1 MASYICNTKLPTR
14 MKHYLFLLIFYFLP
28 SLLCN
33 VCYSQIGKNDPG
45 NTEAG
50 IYKNNISRYR
60 AEKNNEALVNALF
73 QYGMYYQHR
82 SDLVNAKLEF
92 SEAYQLSQVHLL
104 PAWQSNISI
113 KLGLLFFKQGNG
125 DSCLFYFFKAL
136 SIGEQLKNDS
146 LISMACQGLGSYYK
160 VKRKFGQSYH
170 YLDKG
175 IERAK
180 RAHNELLLI
189 KAIGNKAMAYSWEQR
204 PDEAI
209 ALHQSILPAAE
220 KINDRTIRGYIH
232 MNLAACYAMK
242 QDRVNTIRNI
252 KLLERDVTLSNDQSF
267 ASESLMVSGFLYR
280 EIHLPVLAEQ
290 RLKAALPLA
299 KQLHLLS
306 VLQRCYDTLSL
317 LKNEA
322 GDYRNALQYMRL
334 AQVYRDSISSEK
346 IQMAAQELEVK
357 FNTAQKEKEIS
368 IQELQIT
375 RKNLELQ
382 KARQYTLYSIGATLA
397 ALLVAALVFAN
408 FRYKRQVHKRKLDT
422 IQKEKELQLI
432 QALMHGEEKE
442 RSRIAKDLHDGVAGL
457 LAAVKMHFSSVD
469 AKAVNIYQDDSFR
482 RGMELLDIA
491 SGEIRKT
498 SHNLMPEVLIMHGLD
513 EALDRYCRS
522 ISNNSITIQYD
533 SLGKID
539 RFIESFELTVY
550 RIVQELLN
558 NILKHSQAKK
568 AIVQV
573 CQQADLL
580 TITLEDNGVGFNVN
594 SLEKDGMG
602 LKSLR
607 SRVESINGKM
617 EIESAPGKG
626 VSAYLEFEIAELK
639 IRTI

>member
-1 MASYICNTKLPTR
+1 MNR
-14 MKHYLFLLIFYFLP
+14 YLFFFISFVLP
-28 SLLCN
+28 AFVNNFC
-33 VCYSQIGKNDPG
+33 CGQAIKNDSANVEESVLKHNIAKYRENG
-45 NTEAG
+45 N
-50 IYKNNISRYR
+50 K
-60 AEKNNEALVNALF
+60 EALVGSLYIFGIYHQNN
-73 QYGMYYQHR
+73 
-82 SDLVNAKLEF
+82 SDLLNARLNF
-92 SEAYQLSQVHLL
+92 REALQLSQTYSL
-104 PAWQSNISI
+104 PAWQSNVSL

-125 DSCLFYFFKAL
+125 DSSLYYFFKAL
-136 SIGEQLKNDS
+136 SIAEQIKNDS
-146 LISMACQGLGSYYK
+146 LVSMACQGLGSFYK
-160 VKRKFGQSYH
+160 VKRKFEESH
-170 YLDKG
+170 RYLDKG
-175 IERAK
+175 IEYAK
-180 RAHNELLLI
+180 RAHNDILLI
-189 KAIGNKAMAYSWEQR
+189 KAIGNKAMAYSWEQK
-204 PDEAI
+204 PNEAI

-220 KINDRTIRGYIH
+220 KINDHTITGYIH

-242 QDRVNTIRNI
+242 QDYFNAERNI
-252 KLLERDVTLSNDQSF
+252 RLLEKDVSRSNDLSF
-267 ASESLMVSGFLYR
+267 ACEYFMISGFLYR
-280 EIHLPVLAEQ
+280 EIKQPVLAEKSI
-290 RLKAALPLA
+290 KAALPLA
-299 KQLHLLS
+299 KQLNLYS
-306 VLQRCYDTLSL
+306 ILQRCYDTLSL
-317 LKNEA
+317 LKKEG
-322 GDYRNALQYMRL
+322 GDYKEALEYMRK
-334 AQVYRDSISSEK
+334 AQVYRDSTNSEK
-346 IQMAAQELEVK
+346 MQLAAQELEVK
-357 FNTAQKEKEIS
+357 FHIAQKEKELS
-368 IQELQIT
+368 LRELQIAK
-375 RKNLELQ
+375 KNLQLQ
-382 KARQYTLYSIGATLA
+382 QARQYNFYSIGATIV
-397 ALLVAALVFAN
+397 ALLVAGLIFAN
-408 FRYKRQVHKRKLDT
+408 FRHKKQVHLRKLNA

-469 AKAVNIYQDDSFR
+469 AKAVNIFQDDSFR
-482 RGMELLDIA
+482 RGMQLLDIA

-513 EALDRYCRS
+513 EALERYCRT
-522 ISNNSITIQYD
+522 ISNNSLSIQYD

-607 SRVESINGKM
+607 SRIESINGKM
-617 EIESAPGKG
+617 EIDSAPGKG

>member
-1 MASYICNTKLPTR
+1 
-14 MKHYLFLLIFYFLP
+14 
-28 SLLCN
+28 
-33 VCYSQIGKNDPG
+33 
-45 NTEAG
+45 
-50 IYKNNISRYR
+50 
-60 AEKNNEALVNALF
+60 
-73 QYGMYYQHR
+73 
-82 SDLVNAKLEF
+82 
-92 SEAYQLSQVHLL
+92 
-104 PAWQSNISI
+104 
-113 KLGLLFFKQGNG
+113 
-125 DSCLFYFFKAL
+125 
-136 SIGEQLKNDS
+136 
-146 LISMACQGLGSYYK
+146 
-160 VKRKFGQSYH
+160 
-170 YLDKG
+170 
-175 IERAK
+175 
-180 RAHNELLLI
+180 
-189 KAIGNKAMAYSWEQR
+189 
-204 PDEAI
+204 
-209 ALHQSILPAAE
+209 
-220 KINDRTIRGYIH
+220 
-232 MNLAACYAMK
+232 
-242 QDRVNTIRNI
+242 
-252 KLLERDVTLSNDQSF
+252 
-267 ASESLMVSGFLYR
+267 
-280 EIHLPVLAEQ
+280 
-290 RLKAALPLA
+290 
-299 KQLHLLS
+299 
-306 VLQRCYDTLSL
+306 
-317 LKNEA
+317 
-322 GDYRNALQYMRL
+322 
-334 AQVYRDSISSEK
+334 
-346 IQMAAQELEVK
+346 
-357 FNTAQKEKEIS
+357 
-368 IQELQIT
+368 
-375 RKNLELQ
+375 
-382 KARQYTLYSIGATLA
+382 
-397 ALLVAALVFAN
+397 VAALVFAN